1 MATGETGFADVTY
14 DLIAVQYHALEARPV
29 AHVPHVAGVAE

>member
-14 DLIAVQYHALEARPV
+14 YIC
-29 AHVPHVAGVAE
+29 AGSLPCMGVRYPDRL

>member
-14 DLIAVQYHALEARPV
+14 DLVAVQYRELDRV
-29 AHVPHVAGVAE
+29 WYIR